1 MNALSLLPARAK
13 FPLYGI
19 IVAMKISFVVPIY
32 NEEKGFRDFYTK
44 MLLPEL
50 EKIKYDYELILVDD
64 GSSDG
69 SLKIVQDLAEK
80 DRHIKVLRFSRN
92 FGKEIALTAGI
103 REAVGDAI
111 LTMDADGQQPPKL
124 IHDFIKKWED
134 GGEIVIGVRGKF
146 EKHGFVAKLGSK
158 CFYKILRAM
167 GVKDTVPGSTDF
179 RIIDRCVADEYNKL
193 TEHGRITRG
202 LMDWMGF
209 KKVYIDYV
217 YGNRLAGKPSYNF
230 RKLFQL
236 AINSFVSL
244 SSTPLV
250 LFGWLG
256 VLITVASFVLGV
268 FVIIEE
274 FIMADPLQ
282 LRWTGTTCLSIFIT
296 FLIGLVL
303 ISQSITALYI
313 SHIHAEA
320 QGRPLYI
327 VDRKNSRNLNE
338 RNNKKS

>member
-1 MNALSLLPARAK
+1 
-13 FPLYGI
+13 
-19 IVAMKISFVVPIY
+19 MKISFVIPVY
-32 NEEKGFRDFYTK
+32 NEEKGFSQFYEK

-50 EKIKYDYELILVDD
+50 KKLNYDYELILVND
-64 GSSDG
+64 GSTDK
-69 SLKIVQDLAEK
+69 SLQIIQKISEK
-80 DRHIKVLRFSRN
+80 DNHVKVLCFSRN
-92 FGKEIALTAGI
+92 FGKEVALTAGI
-103 REAVGDAI
+103 REAAGDAI

-124 IHDFIKKWED
+124 IHEFIKKWEE
-134 GGEIVIGVRGKF
+134 GGEIIIGVRGRY
-146 EKHGFVAKLGSK
+146 EKHGLIAKIGSK
-158 CFYKILRAM
+158 MFYKILGMM

-179 RIIDRCVADEYNKL
+179 RIIDRCVADEYNRL

-209 KKVYIDYV
+209 KKVYIDYI

-230 RKLFQL
+230 KKLFQL
-236 AINSFVSL
+236 AIDSFVSL
-244 SSTPLV
+244 SSAPLII
-250 LFGWLG
+250 FGWIG
-256 VLITVASFVLGV
+256 AFITVASLILGI

-274 FIMADPLQ
+274 FIMGDPMQ
-282 LRWTGTTCLSIFIT
+282 LKWTGTTCLSIFIT

-327 VDRKNSRNLNE
+327 IDHKNSRNLNE
-338 RNNKKS
+338 RKAKKAKESTSN

>member
-1 MNALSLLPARAK
+1 
-13 FPLYGI
+13 
-19 IVAMKISFVVPIY
+19 MKISFVIPVY
-32 NEEKGFRDFYTK
+32 NEEKGFSQFYEK

-50 EKIKYDYELILVDD
+50 KKLNYDYELILVND
-64 GSSDG
+64 GSTDK
-69 SLKIVQDLAEK
+69 SLQIIQKISEK
-80 DRHIKVLRFSRN
+80 DNHVKVLCFSRN
-92 FGKEIALTAGI
+92 FGKEVALTAGI
-103 REAVGDAI
+103 REAAGDAI

-124 IHDFIKKWED
+124 IHEFIKKWEE
-134 GGEIVIGVRGKF
+134 GGEIIIGVRGRY
-146 EKHGFVAKLGSK
+146 EKHGLIAKIGSK
-158 CFYKILRAM
+158 MFYKILGMM

-179 RIIDRCVADEYNKL
+179 RIIDRCVADEYNRL

-230 RKLFQL
+230 KKLFQL
-236 AINSFVSL
+236 AIDSFVSL
-244 SSTPLV
+244 SSAPLII
-250 LFGWLG
+250 FGWIGAFITIASLILG
-256 VLITVASFVLGV
+256 I

-274 FIMADPLQ
+274 FIMGDPIQ
-282 LRWTGTTCLSIFIT
+282 LKWTGTTCLSIFIT

-303 ISQSITALYI
+303 ISQSIIALYI

-327 VDRKNSRNLNE
+327 IDHKNSRNLNE
-338 RNNKKS
+338 RKAKKTKESTSN

>member
-1 MNALSLLPARAK
+1 
-13 FPLYGI
+13 
-19 IVAMKISFVVPIY
+19 MKISFVIPVY
-32 NEEKGFRDFYTK
+32 NEEKGFSQFYEK

-50 EKIKYDYELILVDD
+50 KKLNYDYELILVND
-64 GSSDG
+64 GSTDK
-69 SLKIVQDLAEK
+69 SLQIIQKISEK
-80 DRHIKVLRFSRN
+80 NNHVKVLCFSRN
-92 FGKEIALTAGI
+92 FGKEVALTAGI
-103 REAVGDAI
+103 REAAGDAI

-124 IHDFIKKWED
+124 IHEFIKKWEE
-134 GGEIVIGVRGKF
+134 GGEIIIGVRGRY
-146 EKHGFVAKLGSK
+146 EKHGLIAKIGSK
-158 CFYKILRAM
+158 LFYKILGMM

-179 RIIDRCVADEYNKL
+179 RIIDRCVADEYNRL

-209 KKVYIDYV
+209 KKVYIDYI

-230 RKLFQL
+230 KKLFQL
-236 AINSFVSL
+236 AIDSFVSL
-244 SSTPLV
+244 SSAPLII
-250 LFGWLG
+250 FGWIG
-256 VLITVASFVLGV
+256 AFITVASLILGI

-274 FIMADPLQ
+274 FIMGDPMQ
-282 LRWTGTTCLSIFIT
+282 LKWTGTTCLSIFIT

-327 VDRKNSRNLNE
+327 IDHKNSRNLNE
-338 RNNKKS
+338 RKAKKAKESTSN

>member
-1 MNALSLLPARAK
+1 
-13 FPLYGI
+13 
-19 IVAMKISFVVPIY
+19 MKISFVVPIY

-50 EKIKYDYELILVDD
+50 EKVKYDYELILVDD

-69 SLKIVQDLAEK
+69 SLKIIQDLAEK
-80 DRHIKVLRFSRN
+80 DKHIKVLRFSRN

-103 REAVGDAI
+103 REAIGNAV

-124 IHDFIKKWED
+124 IHEFIQKWEE
-134 GGEIVIGVRGKF
+134 GGEIVIGRRGKF
-146 EKHGFVAKLGSK
+146 EKHGFIAKLGSK
-158 CFYKILRAM
+158 CFYKILRMM

-179 RIIDRCVADEYNKL
+179 RIIDRCVVDEYNKL

-209 KKVYIDYV
+209 KKVYIDYT
-217 YGNRLAGKPSYNF
+217 YGNRLAGRPSYNF

-250 LFGWLG
+250 LFGWIG
-256 VLITVASFVLGV
+256 ALITVASLILGI

-327 VDRKNSRNLNE
+327 IDHKNSRNLNE
-338 RNNKKS
+338 GKTKKS

>member
-1 MNALSLLPARAK
+1 
-13 FPLYGI
+13 
-19 IVAMKISFVVPIY
+19 MKISFVIPVY
-32 NEEKGFRDFYTK
+32 NEEKGFSQFYEK

-50 EKIKYDYELILVDD
+50 KKLNYDYELILVND
-64 GSSDG
+64 GSTDK
-69 SLKIVQDLAEK
+69 SLQIIQKISEK
-80 DRHIKVLRFSRN
+80 DNHVKVLCFSRN
-92 FGKEIALTAGI
+92 FGKEVALTAGI
-103 REAVGDAI
+103 REAAGDAI

-124 IHDFIKKWED
+124 IHEFIKKWEE
-134 GGEIVIGVRGKF
+134 GGEIIIGVRGRY
-146 EKHGFVAKLGSK
+146 EKHGLIAKIGSK
-158 CFYKILRAM
+158 LFYKILGMM

-209 KKVYIDYV
+209 KKVYIDYI

-230 RKLFQL
+230 KKLFQL
-236 AINSFVSL
+236 AIDSFVSL
-244 SSTPLV
+244 SSAPLII
-250 LFGWLG
+250 FGWIG
-256 VLITVASFVLGV
+256 AFITVASLILGI

-274 FIMADPLQ
+274 FIMGDPMQ
-282 LRWTGTTCLSIFIT
+282 LKWTGTTCLSIFIT

-303 ISQSITALYI
+303 ISQSIIALYI

-327 VDRKNSRNLNE
+327 IDHKNSRNLNE
-338 RNNKKS
+338 RKAKKIKESTSN

>member
-1 MNALSLLPARAK
+1 
-13 FPLYGI
+13 
-19 IVAMKISFVVPIY
+19 MKISFVIPVY
-32 NEEKGFRDFYTK
+32 NEEKGFSQFYEK

-50 EKIKYDYELILVDD
+50 KKLNYDYELILVND
-64 GSSDG
+64 GSTDK
-69 SLKIVQDLAEK
+69 SLQIIQKISEK
-80 DRHIKVLRFSRN
+80 DNHVKVLCFSRN
-92 FGKEIALTAGI
+92 FGKEVALTAGI
-103 REAVGDAI
+103 REAAGDAI

-124 IHDFIKKWED
+124 IHEFIKKWEE
-134 GGEIVIGVRGKF
+134 GGEIIIGVRGRY
-146 EKHGFVAKLGSK
+146 EKHGLIAKIGSK
-158 CFYKILRAM
+158 LFYKILGMM

-209 KKVYIDYV
+209 KKVYIDYI

-230 RKLFQL
+230 KKLFQL
-236 AINSFVSL
+236 AIDSFVSL
-244 SSTPLV
+244 SSAPLII
-250 LFGWLG
+250 FGWIG
-256 VLITVASFVLGV
+256 AFITVASLILGI

-274 FIMADPLQ
+274 FIMGDPMQ
-282 LRWTGTTCLSIFIT
+282 LKWTGTTCLSIFIT

-303 ISQSITALYI
+303 ISQSIIALYI

-327 VDRKNSRNLNE
+327 IDHKNSRNLNE
-338 RNNKKS
+338 RKAKKAKESTSN

>member
-1 MNALSLLPARAK
+1 
-13 FPLYGI
+13 
-19 IVAMKISFVVPIY
+19 MKISFVVPIY

-50 EKIKYDYELILVDD
+50 EKVKYDYELILVDD

-69 SLKIVQDLAEK
+69 SLKIIQDLAEK
-80 DRHIKVLRFSRN
+80 DKRIKVLRFSRN

-103 REAVGDAI
+103 REAIGDAV

-124 IHDFIKKWED
+124 IHEFIRKWEE
-134 GGEIVIGVRGKF
+134 GGEIVIGRRGKF
-146 EKHGFVAKLGSK
+146 EKHGFIAKLGSK
-158 CFYKILRAM
+158 CFYKILRMM

-179 RIIDRCVADEYNKL
+179 RIIDRCVVDEYNKL

-209 KKVYIDYV
+209 KKVYIDYT
-217 YGNRLAGKPSYNF
+217 YGNRLAGRPSYNF

-250 LFGWLG
+250 LFGWIG
-256 VLITVASFVLGV
+256 ALITVASLILGI

-338 RNNKKS
+338 GKTKKS